1 MRAGERE
8 DTLLDGRV
16 RLRQPAAGYR
26 AAVDP
31 VLLAAAV
38 PARSGERVLDLGCGV
53 APAALCLLARVPGM
67 WAAGLEV
74 QAEMARLARANAELN
89 GCSDAL
95 APVVG
100 DAGRPPFPGAT
111 FDHVMANPPYQRA
124 GHGRQPAAPVAT
136 VEGAAKL
143 PDWLAA
149 MLALVR
155 PRGSITVIHR
165 ADRLDEL
172 LRALPPSVGE
182 VTVIPLWP
190 GAETAAKRV
199 IVRARAGVRTPARLT
214 PGLVL
219 HAPDGRYTEAA
230 DAVLRGAAPLGL

>member
-1 MRAGERE
+1 MSAGIRE
-8 DTLLDGRV
+8 DALLDGRV

-38 PARSGERVLDLGCGV
+38 PARAGERALDLGCGV
-53 APAALCLLARVPGM
+53 GPAALCLLAREPEV
-67 WAAGLEV
+67 WAAGLDV
-74 QAEMARLARANAELN
+74 QPGMAALAQANAELN
-89 GCSDAL
+89 GR
-95 APVVG
+95 G
-100 DAGRPPFPGAT
+100 DAFGPLAGDVLRPPFAPAT
-111 FDHVMANPPYQRA
+111 FDHVLANPPYQRA
-124 GHGRQPAAPVAT
+124 GHGHEPSAALAN

-149 MLALVR
+149 MCALVR
-155 PRGSITVIHR
+155 PRGSVTLIHR

-172 LRALPPSVGE
+172 LRALPASAGE

-190 GAETAAKRV
+190 GRDKPARRV
-199 IVRARAGVRTPARLT
+199 IVRARREVRTAARLT

-219 HAPDGRYTEAA
+219 HESDGRYTPAA
-230 DAVLRGAAPLGL
+230 EAVLRGAAPIGM